1 MKTYV
6 LTLSKTFPAK
16 HPRKGEPTNFDAQV
30 LNSVWSAHNMSLRY
44 MKFGI
49 KLHTIR
55 ENYALW
61 SKRFEQIDEGKACL
75 SIRYWIGK
83 PYHSK
88 QFEICKLTKE
98 DGIGL
103 QHAYIE
109 SVQYIGRND
118 MKLSL
123 RVVRDYWQTEDQIVD
138 GETMAKN
145 DGLSSLRDWLPFFN
159 GHNISNPLAIIHF
172 TKFRY

>member
-6 LTLSKTFPAK
+6 ITLSRNFPAK
-16 HPRKGEPTNFDAQV
+16 HPRHGEPTNFDIQTA
-30 LNSVWSAHNMSLRY
+30 NAFWIINMNDVGLSHVG
-44 MKFGI
+44 M

-55 ENYALW
+55 GNYELW
-61 SKRFEQIDEGKACL
+61 SKRFEQIYAGKACL
-75 SIRYWIGK
+75 SLRYWTGK

-88 QFEICKLTKE
+88 QTEIVKLTKE

-103 QHAYIE
+103 QKAYIDRL
-109 SVQYIGRND
+109 QYIGRND

-123 RVVRDYWQTEDQIVD
+123 RIVGGYWQTEDPIVD

-145 DGLSSLRDWLPFFN
+145 DGLSSLRDWMPFFN
-159 GHNISNPLAIIHF
+159 GHNISKPLAIIHF

>member
-16 HPRKGEPTNFDAQV
+16 HPRKGEPTNFNSQL
-30 LNSVWSAHNMSLRY
+30 LNAVWRAHNMSVGFPQLG
-44 MKFGI
+44 M

-55 ENYALW
+55 ANYELW
-61 SKRFEQIDEGKACL
+61 SKRFKQIDAGKAIL
-75 SIRYWIGK
+75 SIRYWSGK

-88 QFEICKLTKE
+88 QMEICKLTKE

-103 QHAYIE
+103 QKLEFKELLSFAGIKKSYELYI
-109 SVQYIGRND
+109 
-118 MKLSL
+118 
-123 RVVRDYWQTEDQIVD
+123 D
-138 GETMAKN
+138 GEIVSKIMPLANN
-145 DGLSSLRDWLPFFN
+145 DGLSYEDWLAWMTKAPKADL
-159 GHNISNPLAIIHF
+159 SKPLAIIHF